1 MTGVKSNN
9 DISFT
14 INININFNL
23 INIMEMKKRL
33 YVSPTWEGVELQLQG
48 IVATSSIE
56 NGGGE
61 NFTIDD

>member
-1 MTGVKSNN
+1 
-9 DISFT
+9 
-14 INININFNL
+14 
-23 INIMEMKKRL
+23 MEMKKRL
-33 YVSPTWEGVELQLQG
+33 YVSPTCEGVELQLQG